1 MAARKVSTKVPVTS
15 CRVGPDVE
23 RKYFVT
29 LPDGHICEM
38 DQDELDFLQSEIED
52 AN

>member
-1 MAARKVSTKVPVTS
+1 MAARKVSAKAS
-15 CRVGPDVE
+15 DNCRVGPDVE

-29 LPDGHICEM
+29 LPDGHTCEM